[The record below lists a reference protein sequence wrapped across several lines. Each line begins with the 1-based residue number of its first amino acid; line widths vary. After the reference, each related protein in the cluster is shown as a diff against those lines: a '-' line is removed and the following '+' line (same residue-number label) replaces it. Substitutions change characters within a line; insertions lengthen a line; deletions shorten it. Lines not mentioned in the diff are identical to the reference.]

1 MNEENSPLNEKSK
14 VSLQT
19 KTQAESVLDVTSL
32 PKRSDDEPLDTSV
45 IDDQWAEMSQDWQAQ
60 PFAKTDMKALIKQT
74 KRRMLQAKALL
85 AFDVIGTFVL
95 SLAVLYGSFYGDW
108 DVATLIYGGSASI
121 LSIIFVGF
129 AVKIRL
135 ASWRLFAVEPENI
148 INTAIVGCK
157 ASLQYI
163 RLLKLSCYALIPLM
177 NWYLYEIVTLKDK
190 PLLIPLII
198 GNSSI
203 LVMYLI
209 THYYQVK
216 REQELVQLNNS
227 LSEL

>member
-14 VSLQT
+14 VTLQT
-19 KTQAESVLDVTSL
+19 KHQAESVLDITSL
-32 PKRSDDEPLDTSV
+32 PKQSDAASLDTSV
-45 IDDQWAEMSQDWQAQ
+45 IDEQWAEMTQDWQSQ
-60 PFAKTDMKALIKQT
+60 PFIKTDMTALIKQT

-85 AFDVIGTFVL
+85 AFDVIGTFL
-95 SLAVLYGSFYGDW
+95 LTLAVLYGSFYGDW

-121 LSIIFVGF
+121 LSIIFVSF
-129 AVKIRL
+129 AAKIRL

-148 INTAIVGCK
+148 ISTAIVGCK

-163 RLLKLSCYALIPLM
+163 KLLKLSCYALIPMM
-177 NWYLYEIVTLKDK
+177 NWYLYEIVTSKGK
-190 PLLIPLII
+190 SLLIPLLIAN
-198 GNSSI
+198 GSI

-216 REQELVQLNNS
+216 REQELAQLNKMS
-227 LSEL
+227 SE